1 MSGAFGS
8 LHLMETGQIT
18 IKPRYC
24 ECDPM
29 GVAHHSVYPVWFEMG
44 RTELLRSTGISY
56 RELEEEGVF
65 LAVVRLDVRY
75 RQSARYDDDLL
86 LETEI
91 TSVGRVKIEHEYRL
105 LRGDTVIA
113 TGRTT
118 LACLNAD
125 GAACPLPDRIHA
137 ASDRS

>member
-1 MSGAFGS
+1 MT
-8 LHLMETGQIT
+8 TGQIT

-24 ECDPM
+24 ECDPI

-56 RELEEEGVF
+56 REFEEEGVF

-75 RQSARYDDDLL
+75 KQSARYDDDLV

-91 TSVGRVKIEHEYRL
+91 TSIGRVKIEHAYRL
-105 LRGDTVIA
+105 LREEVLIA
-113 TGRTT
+113 TGHTT
-118 LACLNAD
+118 LACLNSE
-125 GAACPLPDRIHA
+125 GAACLLPDRL
-137 ASDRS
+137 RSSVDSC

>member
-1 MSGAFGS
+1 MT
-8 LHLMETGQIT
+8 TGQIT

-65 LAVVRLDVRY
+65 LAVVRLDIRY
-75 RQSARYDDDLL
+75 RQSARYDDDLI

-105 LRGDTVIA
+105 LRGEVLIA

-118 LACLNAD
+118 LACLNSE
-125 GAACPLPDRIHA
+125 GSACLLPDRIQ
-137 ASDRS
+137 ASVDDS